1 MDILFSVF
9 FVRIWRSVKIR
20 NVMRVIKNMMLM
32 RNRLMVI
39 FVIVLLIINFF
50 VEYRGLE
57 DMDCVVCGLL

>member
-57 DMDCVVCGLL
+57 DRDCVVCGLL

>member
-20 NVMRVIKNMMLM
+20 NVMRVMKNMMLI

-39 FVIVLLIINFF
+39 FVIVLLIINFV
-50 VEYRGLE
+50 VEYKGLV
-57 DMDCVVCGLL
+57 DMDCVVCILL

>member
-20 NVMRVIKNMMLM
+20 NVMRVMKNMMLM

-57 DMDCVVCGLL
+57 DRDCVVCSLL

>member
-32 RNRLMVI
+32 RNRLVVI

-50 VEYRGLE
+50 VEYRDLE
-57 DMDCVVCGLL
+57 DRDCVVCGLL

>member
-20 NVMRVIKNMMLM
+20 NVMRVMKNMMLM

-57 DMDCVVCGLL
+57 DRDCVVCGLL